1 VVCRAQI
8 APGANYFSHPLGGVL
23 CPACGPSEPTA
34 QSIPVNV
41 LKTLRYLQRTSAISD
56 VRLAVSPEVLG
67 GVEAV
72 LRAYTE
78 ALAERRLR
86 TGEFLDRLRLD
97 SRLRAPEAPAAAEAE
112 LAAPGASA

>member
-1 VVCRAQI
+1 
-8 APGANYFSHPLGGVL
+8 PG
-23 CPACGPSEPTA
+23 EPTA

-41 LKTLRYLQRTSAISD
+41 LKALRYLQRTPSLAA
-56 VRLAVSPEVLG
+56 VRLAVAPEVLG

-78 ALAERRLR
+78 AIIERRLR

-97 SRLRAPEAPAAAEAE
+97 ARLRAPDAAPAEPTDAEPEPAP